1 MQRATFGAA
10 FLVVD
15 SMNLPLSLN
24 VLHLYPG
31 LLTHDVEVATL
42 DISENE
48 HLLELL
54 LQIALKH
61 RTNIHIHDRHRL
73 EVPDPVVVLGPFAL
87 SHRLCHLLGLHLLEY
102 VVQGWV
108 LL

>member
-1 MQRATFGAA
+1 MKRASLGAA

-15 SMNLPLSLN
+15 SMHLPLSLD
-24 VLHLYPG
+24 VFHLYAC
-31 LLTHDVEVATL
+31 LLTQDIEVATL
-42 DISENE
+42 DISEDE
-48 HLLELL
+48 HLLKLL

-73 EVPDPVVVLGPFAL
+73 EVPNPVVVLGPFAL
-87 SHRLCHLLGLHLLEY
+87 SHRLGHLLGLHLLEY
-102 VVQGWV
+102 FVQGRV

>member
-1 MQRATFGAA
+1 MQGATFWAA

-31 LLTHDVEVATL
+31 LLAHDIKVATL
-42 DISENE
+42 DIRENE

-61 RTNIHIHDRHRL
+61 RTNIHIHDGHRF
-73 EVPDPVVVLGPFAL
+73 EVPYPVVVLSSLAL
-87 SHRLCHLLGLHLLEY
+87 GNSSRHLLGLHLLEY
-102 VVQGWV
+102 FVQGRV